1 MEGKEPTSGK
11 IVERAFLPTR
21 LSGDLL
27 TQAYDFVVRRDER
40 PQSPPDHFPKRPTR
54 ASKRARRIATTGGRN
69 T

>member
-1 MEGKEPTSGK
+1 MEGKEPASGK

-27 TQAYDFVVRRDER
+27 TQAYDFVVRREER
-40 PQSPPDHFPKRPTR
+40 KQSPPDHFSKRSTR
-54 ASKRARRIATTGGRN
+54 AGKRARRIATTGGRN

>member
-1 MEGKEPTSGK
+1 MEGKEPASGK

-27 TQAYDFVVRRDER
+27 TQAYDFVVRREER
-40 PQSPPDHFPKRPTR
+40 RQSPASQFPKRSTR
-54 ASKRARRIATTGGRN
+54 ARKRAQRIATTGGQN